1 MVADVPVDGNPLIDL
16 APVGLSYSDGAGRV
30 LYANRRWREISGC
43 WDSFPIAL
51 EQVQAL
57 VHPDDRAVAAAVLT
71 TLADGDEATVRV
83 RPSNTRYQALALTVR
98 SLDQPLEGE
107 IRFVSTLSDVSE
119 VTTAIEEL
127 QRSESRFRSVTS
139 ALPIGVF
146 RVEPD
151 GTLFWANRRMEEVAG
166 YEIGDSTGQSV
177 FRFVHPEDQDLVY
190 TRAQEALL
198 RREPFESTHRM
209 LTSDGTLRWV
219 MARSQPIFAS
229 DGRIL
234 EHVGSI
240 EDITELHLRSEGF
253 AHRAAHDPLTG
264 LPNRHSLEQI
274 VRELCERRPGRTD
287 IGVVF
292 IDLDWFKA
300 VNDRYGHQ
308 AGDHVLVTVAQ
319 RLASVIRA
327 EDVVGRYGGDEFVVI
342 CPRLTEPEVL
352 TAVAHRITRVI
363 ADTPIVDGAEEYPVG
378 ASVGTSLG
386 PGEET
391 AEEFLH
397 RADLAMYEAKR
408 RRTHG

>member
-1 MVADVPVDGNPLIDL
+1 MAVDGHPLIDL

-43 WDSFPIAL
+43 WDRFPIGL

-57 VHPDDRAVAAAVLT
+57 IHPDDRPLAAAVLT
-71 TLADGDEATVRV
+71 TIADGDEATVRV

-98 SLDQPLEGE
+98 CLDQPMEGD
-107 IRFVSTLSDVSE
+107 IRFVSILSDVSE
-119 VTTAIEEL
+119 LTAVIEEL

-146 RVEPD
+146 RVDRD
-151 GTLFWANRRMEEVAG
+151 GILFWANRRMEEIAG
-166 YEIGDSTGQSV
+166 YEIGESTGESV
-177 FRFVHPEDQDLVY
+177 FRFVHPEDQDVVY
-190 TRAQEALL
+190 TRVQEALL

-240 EDITELHLRSEGF
+240 EDITELHLRSEGL

-274 VRELCERRPGRTD
+274 VRDLCERSPGRTD

-292 IDLDWFKA
+292 IDLDGFKA
-300 VNDRYGHQ
+300 VNDHHGHQ
-308 AGDHVLVTVAQ
+308 AGDHVLVAVAQ

-342 CPRLTEPEVL
+342 CPRLSDPEVL
-352 TAVAHRITRVI
+352 TAVAERVTHAI
-363 ADTPIVDGAEEYPVG
+363 ANTPIVDDAEEYRVG

-386 PGEET
+386 PADDS

-408 RRTHG
+408 RRAHS